1 MRAVVVL
8 VAMQLFQVH
17 INGRAEPYWF
27 LVDTGS
33 SYNFLDANVAAQL
46 GLQTRAAGTV
56 RGAGANAVDVRA
68 ADHVTFMIGDVRTT
82 FDDVRLTDLS
92 GLEALFQHRV
102 DGFFG
107 YPLLERFA
115 VTIDPERQHLVLTDP
130 AKYRKGEGTVL
141 PIRFGGKSNRWI
153 YAKAT
158 VKYAGVPPETSE
170 FLIDSGSQD
179 GVDHPA
185 IRKSK
190 GPLHE
195 IRPGSGLG
203 SSGAGSGVAGRAE
216 WLRLGPYE
224 LKDVPSS
231 CCGPL
236 EGTERMIGS
245 GVLSRFV
252 VTYDYSRRRMIISAI
267 SPSR

>member
-1 MRAVVVL
+1 MRAAVL
-8 VAMQLFQVH
+8 LAALQLFQVQ
-17 INGRAEPYWF
+17 INGSKETYRF

-33 SYNFLDANVAAQL
+33 SYNFVDSSVAKRL
-46 GLQTRAAGTV
+46 GLKTRDAGSV
-56 RGAGANAVDVRA
+56 HGAGGNAVAVKA
-68 ADHVTFMIGDVRTT
+68 ADGVAFAIGEVRTT
-82 FDDVRLTDLS
+82 FDDVRITDLS
-92 GLEALFQHRV
+92 GLGI

-107 YPLLERFA
+107 YPLLERFII
-115 VTIDPERQHLVLTDP
+115 TIDP
-130 AKYRKGEGTVL
+130 AKQQLILNGPIPKGAVI
-141 PIRFGGKSNRWI
+141 PIRFGGKTNRWI

-158 VKYAGVPPETSE
+158 VKYAGIAPETSE
-170 FLIDSGSQD
+170 FLIDSGSED

-190 GPLHE
+190 GPLRA

-216 WLRLGPYE
+216 WLRLGPHE
-224 LKDVPSS
+224 LKDVASS

-252 VTYDYSRRRMIISAI
+252 VTYDYARRRMIISAI

>member
-1 MRAVVVL
+1 MRAVVL
-8 VAMQLFQVH
+8 LAAMQLFQVR
-17 INGRAEPYWF
+17 INGGAETYRF

-33 SYNFLDANVAAQL
+33 SYNFVDTRVAQRL
-46 GLQTRAAGTV
+46 GLKTRDAGTV
-56 RGAGANAVDVRA
+56 HGAGANAVAVKAADGVTFTIGEVRA
-68 ADHVTFMIGDVRTT
+68 T
-82 FDDVRLTDLS
+82 FDDVRITDLS
-92 GLEALFQHRV
+92 ALGV

-107 YPLLERFA
+107 YPLLERFI
-115 VTIDPERQHLVLTDP
+115 VTLDP
-130 AKYRKGEGTVL
+130 AKQQLILNGPIPKGTEI
-141 PIRFGGKSNRWI
+141 PIRFGGRNHRWI

-158 VKYAGVPPETSE
+158 VKYEGIPPETSE

-190 GPLHE
+190 GPLHA

-203 SSGAGSGVAGRAE
+203 SGGAGAGVAGRAE
-216 WLRLGPYE
+216 WLRLGPHR
-224 LKDVPSS
+224 LLDVPSS

-236 EGTERMIGS
+236 EGTERMIG
-245 GVLSRFV
+245 GAVLSHFV
-252 VTYDYSRRRMIISAI
+252 VTYDYARRRMIISAI

>member
-1 MRAVVVL
+1 MMRAVVVL
-8 VAMQLFQVH
+8 AAMQLFQVQ
-17 INGRAEPYWF
+17 INGSKEMYWF

-33 SYNFLDANVAAQL
+33 SYNFVDSSVAQRL
-46 GLQTRAAGTV
+46 GLKTRDAGTV
-56 RGAGANAVDVRA
+56 RGAGANAVAVNA
-68 ADHVTFMIGDVRTT
+68 ADGVTFSIGDVRTK
-82 FDDVRLTDLS
+82 FDDVRITDLS
-92 GLEALFQHRV
+92 ALGI

-107 YPLLERFA
+107 YPLLERFI
-115 VTIDPERQHLVLTDP
+115 VTIDP
-130 AKYRKGEGTVL
+130 AKKQLILNGPIPKGAEI
-141 PIRFGGKSNRWI
+141 PFRFGGKTNRWI

-158 VKYAGVPPETSE
+158 VKYAGLAPETSE

-179 GVDHPA
+179 GVDHPS
-185 IRKSK
+185 IRKSN
-190 GPLHE
+190 GPLHA

-216 WLRLGPYE
+216 WLRLGPFE
-224 LKDVPSS
+224 LKDVDSS

-245 GVLSRFV
+245 GVLSRLV
-252 VTYDYSRRRMIISAI
+252 VTYHYARRRMIISAI

>member
-1 MRAVVVL
+1 MHAAVL
-8 VAMQLFQVH
+8 LIAMQLFQVR
-17 INGRAEPYWF
+17 INGSAESYWF

-33 SYNFLDANVAAQL
+33 SYNFVDAKVAARL
-46 GLQTRAAGTV
+46 GLETRAAGTV
-56 RGAGANAVDVRA
+56 HGAGGNAVAVNA
-68 ADHVTFMIGDVRTT
+68 ADHVTFTIGDVRTT

-92 GLEALFQHRV
+92 ALGI

-107 YPLLERFA
+107 YPLLERFV
-115 VTIDPERQHLVLTDP
+115 VTIDPTKQQLVLNGP
-130 AKYRKGEGTVL
+130 IPSGTAL
-141 PIRFGGKSNRWI
+141 PIRFGGKINRWI

-158 VKYAGVPPETSE
+158 VKYAGLAPETSE
-170 FLIDSGSQD
+170 FLIDSGSED
-179 GVDHPA
+179 GVDHPS

-190 GPLHE
+190 GPLRAIH
-195 IRPGSGLG
+195 PGSGLG
-203 SSGAGSGVAGRAE
+203 SGGSGSGVAGRAQ
-216 WLRLGPYE
+216 WLRLGTHL

-252 VTYDYSRRRMIISAI
+252 VTYDYAGRRMIISAI